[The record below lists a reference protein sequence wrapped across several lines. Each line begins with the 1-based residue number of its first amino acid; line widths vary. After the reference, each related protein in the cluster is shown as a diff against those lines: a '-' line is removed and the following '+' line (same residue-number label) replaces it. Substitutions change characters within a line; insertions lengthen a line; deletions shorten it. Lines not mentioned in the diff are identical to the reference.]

1 MKDQKGNKHYKRS
14 SISRSEKILQGVKI
28 KLRKL
33 SKMKKK
39 YLPDNLTSL
48 KETLKQEIQLKVQ
61 RIRRYKKKRALN
73 STDKTSRHL

>member
-1 MKDQKGNKHYKRS
+1 MKDQKGNEQHYKRS

-39 YLPDNLTSL
+39 YLPDDLTSL
-48 KETLKQEIQLKVQ
+48 KETLK
-61 RIRRYKKKRALN
+61 
-73 STDKTSRHL
+73 